1 MGESV
6 FRSFARNWRE
16 DAGFRSRVAADPRA
30 ALDAAGLELPAG
42 VKRVR
47 VVEDTPETVHLVLP
61 PESGALSDD
70 ALEAVYGGLA
80 GVPPGLGRRP

>member
-1 MGESV
+1 MGDSV
-6 FRSFARNWRE
+6 FHSFARNWRE
-16 DAGFRSRVAADPRA
+16 DAGFRSRVAVDPRA

-42 VKRVR
+42 VEQVR
-47 VVEDTPETVHLVLP
+47 VVEDTPETVHLVMP

-80 GVPPGLGRRP
+80 GACLGLGRRP